1 MLNTNIII
9 IFVICSY
16 LIGNLSPSII
26 LSRIYHKKDIR
37 EHGSGNAGTTN
48 VLRVMGK
55 KFGAIVFI
63 LDVIKGSV
71 PTYLAMRYGGL
82 EIGFLCG
89 LAVVIGHVFPVLYGF
104 KGGKGVAT
112 SFGAALML
120 SPVFALISISI
131 FAVIVAITRYVSLG
145 SIVGTCT
152 FPLLMS
158 IYHSGNT
165 IKVYSLAFAII
176 VIFSHR
182 KNITKLMNGTEN
194 KLGKK

>member
-63 LDVIKGSV
+63 LDVIKPDPKALVYYRTQEEKPKKEKDKTKKFRFG
-71 PTYLAMRYGGL
+71 TRTD
-82 EIGFLCG
+82 IDFTTFLT
-89 LAVVIGHVFPVLYGF
+89 AVSTS
-104 KGGKGVAT
+104 KRQGKKT
-112 SFGAALML
+112 LL
-120 SPVFALISISI
+120 SPASRPTSCCRI
-131 FAVIVAITRYVSLG
+131 R
-145 SIVGTCT
+145 
-152 FPLLMS
+152 
-158 IYHSGNT
+158 
-165 IKVYSLAFAII
+165 
-176 VIFSHR
+176 
-182 KNITKLMNGTEN
+182 
-194 KLGKK
+194 